1 MAPGRTGGRVE
12 APAANVMS
20 LVPDITV
27 DVGDSTR
34 QEARRRRLCEP
45 VAVGRSAGE
54 GVLSVDGHLS
64 ECPAIWESTDPRS
77 TLRRQAGGPVEI
89 LVRTAALA
97 TFRNDG
103 FSATTPISAGTRH
116 FSATAMFRPHG
127 PVPKDLPHQGMACHG
142 RNRSRRKSWMARNGR
157 APPSWQF
164 RAPPQLPRRQ
174 EIRPARS
181 SNLTCPICRC
191 AGGRW
196 SPPGR

>member
-1 MAPGRTGGRVE
+1 
-12 APAANVMS
+12 MS

-89 LVRTAALA
+89 LVRTATLA
-97 TFRNDG
+97 TFRNAG
-103 FSATTPISAGTRH
+103 LSAPNASDLHPGAVGEPLAARQELFLSNSPSRIAGWKGCYRQE
-116 FSATAMFRPHG
+116 SGAGRRGPRYTAM
-127 PVPKDLPHQGMACHG
+127 
-142 RNRSRRKSWMARNGR
+142 
-157 APPSWQF
+157 
-164 RAPPQLPRRQ
+164 
-174 EIRPARS
+174 
-181 SNLTCPICRC
+181 
-191 AGGRW
+191 
-196 SPPGR
+196 